1 MDHMKYY
8 IFFVFAGLFILVG
21 YSNCGHVGE
30 TGLTSS
36 NSLQEGDPAQGSLVY
51 NVDGISK
58 PACVSCHAADGTG
71 VLSVDLKTFSDQDI
85 ETSLRTGPGV
95 MPQYDETEISRQ
107 KLNHL
112 LAYIRT
118 L

>member
-1 MDHMKYY
+1 MKYY
-8 IFFVFAGLFILVG
+8 IFSVCAALLILVG
-21 YSNCGHVGE
+21 YSNCGKVGE

-36 NSLQEGDPAQGSLVY
+36 NSVQEGDPAQGSIVY
-51 NVDGISK
+51 NVDGVAQ
-58 PACVSCHAADGTG
+58 PACVSCHSADGTG
-71 VLSVDLKTFSDQDI
+71 VLGVDLKTFSDQDI

-95 MPQYDETEISRQ
+95 MPQYDEIDISQ
-107 KLNHL
+107 QQLIHL

>member
-8 IFFVFAGLFILVG
+8 IAFVFVGLFILVG

-95 MPQYDETEISRQ
+95 MPQYDETEISLQ
-107 KLNHL
+107 QLTHL